1 MIDLDVNAK
10 PKTPELDTIDLH
22 MKSGNDSWIRKV
34 PLLRAFAGPSP
45 VATTPV
51 EDLNEWLPWEA
62 KGSLLRKSERK
73 AGKGFYAPYVE
84 GSPTSTRQAEI
95 LNSTLIA
102 APTGSAGVSIGR
114 DVMSRT
120 GVNSDP
126 ITGYNATPKLVTS
139 TGVVVLGDVGSG
151 KSSGVKCMYVIRP
164 LVLKQRR
171 VVIFDKKDE
180 GGEGEYSELCRHYG
194 HDPLRFTLDGTGE
207 KLNLLD
213 PLLSTRGDDGQDNH
227 LELLDTVPSL
237 VREGVSADEWERKA
251 IRLAYRSLRK
261 SFEDG
266 RVSTLDDLVQRLGI
280 LENGDRSLVGMSSA
294 AKERLHQAGLSI
306 RWVFDDLMDSYGSV
320 FDGETSKRVRLD
332 DRITSFDIS
341 QLPDAGP
348 SIPTVMGVA
357 NLWLLATA
365 RKQRGWKTNVINEEA
380 WYIMATELAKQAKSN
395 TKLARGLGLSNV
407 YVMHKGS
414 DTPVGSPGMSVIQ
427 EAHTIHIYRQNR
439 PIEAAWCAS
448 TFGFEQETA
457 RIIETL
463 DNGHYIFKVGA
474 GNPETEVEHIRS
486 DWEKLMT
493 NTDSAL
499 STAETGPNALAAV
512 SE

>member
-1 MIDLDVNAK
+1 MTDLDTTV
-10 PKTPELDTIDLH
+10 KTQAPEPAPG
-22 MKSGNDSWIRKV
+22 KAPVSAGKDSWIRKV
-34 PLLRAFAGPSP
+34 PLLRALAAPSP
-45 VATTPV
+45 VPATPA
-51 EDLNEWLPWEA
+51 EGPSEWLPWES

-73 AGKGFYAPYVE
+73 AAGGFYAPYVP

-102 APTGSAGVSIGR
+102 APTGAAGVSIGR

-227 LELLDTVPSL
+227 LELLYTVPSL
-237 VREGVSADEWERKA
+237 VRAGVSADEWERKA
-251 IRLAYRSLRK
+251 IRLAYRALRR
-261 SFEDG
+261 SFETG
-266 RVSTLDDLVQRLGI
+266 RVPTLTDLVQRLGI
-280 LENGDRSLVGMSSA
+280 IENGEQSLAGLSSP
-294 AKERLHQAGLSI
+294 AKERLHQAGVSI
-306 RWVFDDLMDSYGSV
+306 RWVFDDLMDSYGAV
-320 FDGETSKRVRLD
+320 FDGETSQSVRLD
-332 DRITSFDIS
+332 GRITSFDIS

-365 RKQRGWKTNVINEEA
+365 RRQRGWKTNVINEEA

-414 DTPVGSPGMSVIQ
+414 DTPLGSPGMSVIQ
-427 EAHTIHIYRQNR
+427 EAHTIHVYRQNR
-439 PIEAAWCAS
+439 PEEAAWCVR

-457 RIIETL
+457 RIIEAL

-474 GNPETEVEHIRS
+474 GNPETEVEHLRS

-499 STAETGPNALAAV
+499 STAGAGPNTWAAIT
-512 SE
+512 E

>member
-1 MIDLDVNAK
+1 MIGLHTTANPAVREIEAVEVNTTVGK
-10 PKTPELDTIDLH
+10 
-22 MKSGNDSWIRKV
+22 DSWIRKV
-34 PLLRAFAGPSP
+34 PLLRAFAGPSQT
-45 VATTPV
+45 VATPG
-51 EDLNEWLPWEA
+51 EDIQEWPPWESR
-62 KGSLLRKSERK
+62 GSLLRKNERK
-73 AGKGFYAPYVE
+73 AARGFYAPSVE

-102 APTGSAGVSIGR
+102 APTGAAGVSVGR

-126 ITGYNATPKLVTS
+126 ITGYNSTPKLVTS

-194 HDPLRFTLDGTGE
+194 HDPLRFTLDGSGQ

-227 LELLDTVPSL
+227 LELLYTVPSL

-251 IRLAYRSLRK
+251 IRLAYRALRRE
-261 SFEDG
+261 SEVG

-280 LENGDRSLVGMSSA
+280 LPNGEHSLQGLSA
-294 AKERLHQAGLSI
+294 GAKERLHQAGVSI
-306 RWVFDDLMDSYGSV
+306 RWVFDDLMDSYGAV
-320 FDGETSKRVRLD
+320 FDGETSTTVRLD
-332 DRITSFDIS
+332 GRITSFDIS

-365 RKQRGWKTNVINEEA
+365 RQQRGWKTNVINEEA

-414 DTPVGSPGMSVIQ
+414 DIPPGSPGMSVIQ
-427 EAHTIHIYRQNR
+427 EAHTVHVYRQNL
-439 PIEAAWCAS
+439 PGEAVWCAAA
-448 TFGFEQETA
+448 FGFEQETGA
-457 RIIETL
+457 IIQTL

-486 DWEKLMT
+486 DWERLMT

-499 STAETGPNALAAV
+499 STDGPAPSALAAV
-512 SE
+512 IQ

>member
-1 MIDLDVNAK
+1 MIDLDTAAK
-10 PKTPELDTIDLH
+10 PMVPELETIAL
-22 MKSGNDSWIRKV
+22 KTTAGKDSWIRKV
-34 PLLRAFAGPSP
+34 PVLRKFAGPSN
-45 VATTPV
+45 VVTTPV
-51 EDLNEWLPWEA
+51 EELNEWLPWDS
-62 KGSLLRKSERK
+62 KGSLLRKNDRK
-73 AGKGFYAPYVE
+73 AAKGFYAPSVV

-102 APTGSAGVSIGR
+102 APTGAAGVSIGR

-126 ITGYNATPKLVTS
+126 ITGYNTTPKLVTS

-194 HDPLRFTLDGTGE
+194 HDPLRFTLDGSGE

-227 LELLDTVPSL
+227 LELLYTVPSL
-237 VREGVSADEWERKA
+237 VRDGVTADEWERKA

-261 SFEDG
+261 SFEAG

-280 LENGDRSLVGMSSA
+280 IENGDRSLVGMSA
-294 AKERLHQAGLSI
+294 EAKERLHQAGLSI

-332 DRITSFDIS
+332 GRITSFDIS

-365 RKQRGWKTNVINEEA
+365 RRERGWKTNVINEEA

-414 DTPVGSPGMSVIQ
+414 DVPLGSPGMSVIQ
-427 EAHTIHIYRQNR
+427 EAHTIHVYRQNR
-439 PIEAAWCAS
+439 PEEATWCANA
-448 TFGFEQETA
+448 FGFEQETA
-457 RIIETL
+457 PIIETL

-486 DWEKLMT
+486 DWEKQMT

-499 STAETGPNALAAV
+499 STAGAGPSALAAI